1 MKDKLKTILKIMI
14 ENRKQWFIDR
24 IGKRVYRGQTSCQCE
39 TCKRISKEGQR
50 IYVSRENIRSV
61 KNGVGIAIL
70 STSKGVVTGEE
81 ARKNGVGGELICEV
95 W

>member
-1 MKDKLKTILKIMI
+1 MIKVDLKYKSQEGARELVPAIRSI
-14 ENRKQWFIDR
+14 
-24 IGKRVYRGQTSCQCE
+24 KRV
-39 TCKRISKEGQR
+39 SKEGQR

-61 KNGVGIAIL
+61 KNGIGIAIL
-70 STSKGVVTGEE
+70 STSKGVITGEE